1 MGRRIWCRIALVLL
15 LSGSVGKVALAQEK
29 SFADNLEYAVGL
41 TGAAKTFGSD
51 HAFASLDMRFGY
63 ALTPW
68 LSLFV
73 PASVSELMYNR
84 STSRNYDLSVQ
95 TGLGARLGHE
105 FRSKDGIGVSL
116 SGMTTLG
123 KGGDNWWHVRVM
135 GEYVMPGQTWRMFVG
150 LGVEYLKP
158 YGTSSVFGGVYPV
171 VSIGLRL

>member
-1 MGRRIWCRIALVLL
+1 MKPKTILFFLVACHLGI
-15 LSGSVGKVALAQEK
+15 SALAQDK
-29 SFADNLEYAVGL
+29 SFADNLEYSVGL
-41 TGAAKTFGSD
+41 TGAAKNFGSD

-63 ALTPW
+63 ALTPS

-123 KGGDNWWHVRVM
+123 KGGDNWWVVRLM

-171 VSIGLRL
+171 VSIGLCL